1 MADDENFAEEVEPD
15 PAEYK
20 DTAPNPEQ
28 LKSSALINQS
38 IVGFLE
44 EIAPGEATVKL
55 VCTDDM
61 VADQKGLIHTGFM
74 FNSANY
80 AALLAINEPN
90 AITIVSKAN
99 FLLPAVLD
107 DEVIFKARAMQT
119 ESRKRVVRVDGF
131 LRDNK
136 IFEAEFSIVVMD
148 RHILGM
154 NLSGI

>member
-28 LKSSALINQS
+28 LKSSALINQN

-55 VCTDDM
+55 ICTDDM

-107 DEVIFKARAMQT
+107 DEIIFKAHAMQT